1 MLWELSGKVHKVMTG
16 VTVQTKDL
24 LLCEVVTTRV
34 EFVSLDQSLIDWYL
48 NLGESSDK
56 AGAYALQGAG
66 SSLVKAID
74 GSHSNVIGLPLAE
87 TATLL
92 TQAGVTLRSS
102 TGSNKL

>member
-24 LLCEVVTTRV
+24 LLCKVVTTRV

-66 SSLVKAID
+66 SCFVKAID
-74 GSHSNVIGLPLAE
+74 GSYSYVIGLPLAE
-87 TATLL
+87 TASLL